1 MVFLNDELT
10 HWAWI
15 IPVVALLALQIRFL
29 PINNYTIAAVLSSII
44 SFVLFIIGKLNYAL
58 GPKLSSGDIVEPII
72 PHEYTE
78 SHQKYYIVFIT
89 FIVLS
94 FLLSVA
100 SKVVGDKLVPN

>member
-15 IPVVALLALQIRFL
+15 IPVVALLALQFRFL
-29 PINNYTIAAVLSSII
+29 PINKYTLAAILVSII
-44 SFVLFIIGKLNYAL
+44 SFMLFMIGKLKNAL
-58 GPKLSSGDIVEPII
+58 GPKLSSSDPPKPII

-94 FLLSVA
+94 VILSCVA
-100 SKVVGDKLVPN
+100 IKVGEKLVPK